1 MSNMQIYKRIE
12 QAVIVAGG
20 RGERM
25 RPFTDAHP
33 KPLYPVCGKP
43 FISRLID
50 QIKTFG
56 IKRIVI
62 LLGYLAEQVVEEL
75 GDGRKNGIEVSYDIA
90 PVEFETGD
98 RLIHALPLLDENFLM
113 MYCDNY
119 CPINFENL
127 EDSFFKNNAA
137 VQLSVYSNKDH
148 YTKDNVIVNDG
159 KVFAYD
165 KSRKQPGLA
174 GVDIGYALIQ
184 KTVVSSLTKNVG
196 NFEKAVYG
204 NLVQEGKLY
213 ATVTDHRYYSI
224 GSFERLS
231 LTEEFFKEK
240 KVVFLDRDGTINVK
254 PPRAC
259 YVEKPED
266 FIWIPGAIE
275 AIKELNDHGVITILI
290 TNQPGIARGNI
301 TKEELDAIH
310 AKMQADLKEYG
321 AKIDHI
327 YCCFHD
333 WDEGCDCRKPKPG
346 LLYQAQKDLSLDLT
360 KCVFF
365 GDDER
370 DMEAGKA
377 AGCRS
382 IVIDETNTLLKA
394 VQHYFFEID
403 G

>member
-1 MSNMQIYKRIE
+1 MHNRIK

-33 KPLYPVCGKP
+33 KPLYPIYGKS

-62 LLGYLAEQVVEEL
+62 LLGYLAEQVMEEL
-75 GDGRKNGIEVSYDIA
+75 GDGSKNNVEITYDIIPA
-90 PVEFETGD
+90 EFETGD
-98 RLIHALPLLDENFLM
+98 RLVHALPLLDNNFLM

-119 CPINFENL
+119 CPIDFKKL
-127 EDSFFKNNAA
+127 EESFFKNNAA

-148 YTKDNVIVNDG
+148 YTRDNVIVNG
-159 KVFAYD
+159 CKVFAYD
-165 KSRKQPGLA
+165 KSRKQSGLA
-174 GVDIGYALIQ
+174 GVDIGYAIIQ
-184 KTVVSSLTKNVG
+184 KTIISSLTKDVG
-196 NFEKAVYG
+196 NFEKAVYS

-213 ATVTDHRYYSI
+213 AIVTDHRYYSI
-224 GSFERLS
+224 GSFERLP

-240 KVVFLDRDGTINVK
+240 KVAFLDRDGTINVK
-254 PPRAC
+254 PPKAC

-275 AIKELNDHGVITILI
+275 AIKLLNNHGVITILV
-290 TNQPGIARGNI
+290 TNQPGIARGKMK
-301 TKEELDAIH
+301 KEDLAAVH
-310 AKMQADLKEYG
+310 AKMQFDLDQHG

-327 YCCFHD
+327 YCCLHD
-333 WDEGCDCRKPKPG
+333 WDDGCDCRKPKPG
-346 LLYQAQKDLSLDLT
+346 LLYQAQKELSLDLT

-370 DMEAGKA
+370 DIEAGNS
-377 AGCRS
+377 AGCKS
-382 IVIDETNTLLKA
+382 IMINESNTLLKA
-394 VQHYFFEID
+394 VQQYCSEMD